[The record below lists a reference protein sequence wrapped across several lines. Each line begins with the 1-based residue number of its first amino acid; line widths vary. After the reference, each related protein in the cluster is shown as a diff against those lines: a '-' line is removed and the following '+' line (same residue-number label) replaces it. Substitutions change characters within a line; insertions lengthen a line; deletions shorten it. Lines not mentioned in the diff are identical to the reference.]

1 VDFEQP
7 GFNTDVEQAS
17 LEDEREERKDTNMGN
32 TLMLAIYFPLVIVG
46 LVLVIMWGMSAAG
59 QRRNG

>member
-32 TLMLAIYFPLVIVG
+32 TLMLAMYFPLVIVG

-59 QRRNG
+59 QGRNG